1 MESNKDEALKC
12 LSIAQKHLNARNLP
26 SARRFCQKSLNLFS
40 TPEGTKLLDIIESE
54 IDSSASSSSTSS
66 ESTGASSTGPS
77 GGSTFTSSTETHPS
91 ASGARHRPGHG
102 TSASAS
108 TSASDTKPSSSKST
122 NEPKKRD
129 YTPEQAAV
137 VKRIRS
143 CKVTEYYEIMSL
155 KRDCE
160 EVEVK
165 KAYRKVCVFLFPPFV
180 SVFVEIEVFEEYRDV
195 VTDLFRP
202 YFCVVVVGSV
212 ITPRQERCSWCG
224 RSI

>member
-1 MESNKDEALKC
+1 MFGIISSSSNRY
-12 LSIAQKHLNARNLP
+12 S
-26 SARRFCQKSLNLFS
+26 S
-40 TPEGTKLLDIIESE
+40 
-54 IDSSASSSSTSS
+54 SSASSDSTSA
-66 ESTGASSTGPS
+66 GASSTGPS

-102 TSASAS
+102 TSAS
-108 TSASDTKPSSSKST
+108 TSDTKPSSSKST

-165 KAYRKVCVFLFPPFV
+165 KAYRKVCISYSLLVLC
-180 SVFVEIEVFEEYRDV
+180 SNLSKSRYGEI
-195 VTDLFRP
+195 
-202 YFCVVVVGSV
+202 
-212 ITPRQERCSWCG
+212 
-224 RSI
+224 

>member
-40 TPEGTKLLDIIESE
+40 TPEGAKLLDIIESE
-54 IDSSASSSSTSS
+54 IDSSASSSSASSDSTSA
-66 ESTGASSTGPS
+66 GASSTGPS

-102 TSASAS
+102 TSAS
-108 TSASDTKPSSSKST
+108 TSDTKPSSSKST

-165 KAYRKVCVFLFPPFV
+165 KAYRKVCVSYMFLLLPLLLCPTL
-180 SVFVEIEVFEEYRDV
+180 SKSRYGEI
-195 VTDLFRP
+195 
-202 YFCVVVVGSV
+202 
-212 ITPRQERCSWCG
+212 
-224 RSI
+224 